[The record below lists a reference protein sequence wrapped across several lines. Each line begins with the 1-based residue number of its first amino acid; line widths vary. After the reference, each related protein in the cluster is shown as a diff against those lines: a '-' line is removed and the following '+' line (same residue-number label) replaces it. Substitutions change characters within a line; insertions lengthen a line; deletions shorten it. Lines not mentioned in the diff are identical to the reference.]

1 MNKLRWGIMAV
12 ALVACAALF
21 FGVISKKENFTG
33 EDYMFDTRCTVTAY
47 GENAQTAVEAALMR
61 AREIHNITNVFSEN
75 SEVSEINSAK
85 VGERVKISQDI
96 ARILKTAKMV
106 EEASNGAFD
115 ISIAP
120 VVSLWDFGGEGRVPT
135 EQEIAEALELSGGE
149 KIMVDFTDGMVV
161 KTDSMARIDL
171 GGVAKGYAAD
181 EAVRVLKQYGVE
193 GAIVDFGGNI
203 LCFGKNPNTDD
214 GLWRVGVQKPF
225 APLGEIDEE
234 NIIES
239 SEAAV
244 VTSGTYQRYFEKN
257 GEKYHHIIDT
267 ATGYPANRDYSSVT
281 VVAENGL
288 LADCLST
295 ACFVLG
301 EEKGTKLANEFGAEV
316 FFR

>member
-21 FGVISKKENFTG
+21 FGVIWEKENFTG

-47 GENAQTAVEAALMR
+47 GENAQAAVEAALMR

-75 SEVSEINSAK
+75 SEVSVINSAK

-96 ARILKTAKMV
+96 AKILKTAKTV

-149 KIMVDFTDGMVV
+149 KIIVDFNDGMVV

-181 EAVRVLKQYGVE
+181 EAVKVLRQYGVK

-203 LCFGKNPNTDD
+203 LCFGENPNSDD

-225 APLGEIDEE
+225 APLGEVDEE
-234 NIIES
+234 NIIEVS
-239 SEAAV
+239 DAAV
-244 VTSGTYQRYFEKN
+244 VTSGTYQRYFEIN

-267 ATGYPANRDYSSVT
+267 ATGYPANQEYSSVT
-281 VVAENGL
+281 VVTESGL

-301 EEKGTKLANEFGAEV
+301 EEKGTKLAKNFDAEV